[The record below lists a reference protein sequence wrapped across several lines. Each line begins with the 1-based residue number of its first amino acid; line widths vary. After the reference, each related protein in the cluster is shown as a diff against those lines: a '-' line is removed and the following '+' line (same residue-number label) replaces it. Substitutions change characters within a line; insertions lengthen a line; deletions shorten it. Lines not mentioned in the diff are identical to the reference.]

1 MMYNIIEGSSKMRK
15 EKEVDLLYVKNVIA
29 PLENMIKKL
38 QVSDMVSRT
47 DIRELDKIL
56 LEKYLTLEKILEEIS
71 SNDISK

>member
-1 MMYNIIEGSSKMRK
+1 MRK